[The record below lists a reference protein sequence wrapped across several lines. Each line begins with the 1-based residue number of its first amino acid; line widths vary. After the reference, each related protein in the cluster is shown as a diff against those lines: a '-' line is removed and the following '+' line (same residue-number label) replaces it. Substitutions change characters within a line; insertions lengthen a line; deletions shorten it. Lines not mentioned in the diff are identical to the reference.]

1 LLAIAYHRSTASL
14 ADTLPISQEIGP
26 CVLPYGGVPFTIRIW
41 RSHRPEAGLY
51 EQFTD
56 VLVARA
62 YECAVLETNP
72 AHMARRIDDAL
83 RALEQRVGSTVRI
96 ESTENEAIESTRNA
110 LAVLRC
116 EWFEGLSE
124 AMNVVPQK
132 ALLKSNLFR
141 NSQGKTELLGTFPD
155 ADSARA
161 RLPGHLAISSGYY
174 VICDQ
179 TGERLFAERA
189 PEGD

>member
-1 LLAIAYHRSTASL
+1 
-14 ADTLPISQEIGP
+14 
-26 CVLPYGGVPFTIRIW
+26 
-41 RSHRPEAGLY
+41 
-51 EQFTD
+51 
-56 VLVARA
+56 VARA

-161 RLPGHLAISSGYY
+161 RLPGHLAISSGYC

-189 PEGD
+189 PEGDWEGGMGTTIVIVAVILPPLLVGAFAYFAYLADGANRERQ